1 MAYSPV
7 GQADESQVN
16 KKAASEL
23 QTVIS
28 AMKETRVHTERIF
41 FKGGQKHSS

>member
-1 MAYSPV
+1 MVYNPM
-7 GQADESQVN
+7 GETDESQVN

-28 AMKETRVHTERIF
+28 AMKEIRVHTERMF